1 MVKSKIKGQKKGQ
14 MIGQAF
20 IFILAAI
27 LFSLIL
33 LFGYRAIARIGETQ
47 AEIELIDFRDGLSS
61 AVGKIRLDYGSVK
74 KYAMNIPGDYR
85 EMCFVDLEQMRDLGT
100 FESFKNSRPLMAD
113 SVESGNFDP
122 ANDQNVFTVPI
133 AKTPIRIGAI
143 AVEDT
148 RGYLCI
154 PNKGGTINLR
164 LEGKGDKTGISLWPE
179 T

>member
-14 MIGQAF
+14 IIGQAF

-47 AEIELIDFRDGLSS
+47 SEIELIDFRGTLSS

-74 KYAMNIPGDYR
+74 KYAMNLPRDFK
-85 EMCFVDLEQMRDLGT
+85 EMCFVDLEQMRNPAIFGP
-100 FESFKNSRPLMAD
+100 FKDSRPLMAD

-143 AVEDT
+143 AVEGT
-148 RGYLCI
+148 SGYLCI

-179 T
+179 E